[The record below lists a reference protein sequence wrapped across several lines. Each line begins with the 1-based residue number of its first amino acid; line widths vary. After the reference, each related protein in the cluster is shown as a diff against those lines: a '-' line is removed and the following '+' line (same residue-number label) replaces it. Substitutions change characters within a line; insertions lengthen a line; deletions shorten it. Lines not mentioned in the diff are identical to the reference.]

1 MAQTEKNP
9 PAKWETWVQ
18 SLVVKILWGRAWQPI
33 PVFLPGESLW
43 TEETGGLE
51 SMGSQR
57 DGHDWVTQ
65 HSTEHRVTQLTYI
78 IDNVNHKNV
87 LKSDKSWSHSV
98 MSDSLW
104 PHGLYRFSTGVK
116 SCSLLQGIF
125 PTQGSNPGLS
135 HCRWILYCLSHK
147 GSPRILEWVV
157 YIFSRVSSWPR
168 NRTGLLH
175 LGGFFTCWVTREA
188 PKNVLLVNN

>member
-33 PVFLPGESLW
+33 PVFLPGESPW
-43 TEETGGLE
+43 TEETGGLQ

-104 PHGLYRFSTGVK
+104 PHELYRFSTGVD
-116 SCSLLQGIF
+116 SGVLFS
-125 PTQGSNPGLS
+125 
-135 HCRWILYCLSHK
+135 K
-147 GSPRILEWVV
+147 GSSQPRD
-157 YIFSRVSSWPR
+157 RTQVSPIA
-168 NRTGLLH
+168 
-175 LGGFFTCWVTREA
+175 GGFFTVWATREVQEYWSGWSISS
-188 PKNVLLVNN
+188 PGYLPDPGIELVSCT